1 MVGIPFVARGGA
13 LGDFV
18 LTLPLLG
25 AIRVRHGRRPLLCA
39 DPGHGALAVDAG
51 LARSFLRLDDP
62 RLGALWSGGDLAAA
76 RELLGPF
83 GPAYVL
89 RPVDA
94 AAVGSRL
101 RALGGDPVRVLDP
114 HPPADGSVHAADHL
128 LGAMPP
134 PAASPP
140 ATTVSLPDELL
151 EGAAVAHRRLGAESG
166 GLVVLAPGAGG
177 DLKRWPLPAF
187 QELATRLERTGVGVA
202 WLLGPVERERWAGF
216 RPARCLPDAGPSMTA
231 ALLASVSLLVGND
244 TGTSHLAAAVG
255 TPVLALFGPTD
266 HGTWAPRG
274 PSARV
279 LRAPEFGPRCDVCPR
294 PCDRTHPATCL
305 ETLSVDEVAEAALAA
320 MGSSGENAP
329 GPP

>member
-1 MVGIPFVARGGA
+1 MAGNPFVARGGA

-25 AIRVRHGRRPLLCA
+25 AIRARHGRRPVLCA

-76 RELLGPF
+76 RELLGPI
-83 GPAYVL
+83 GPSYIL

-94 AAVGSRL
+94 AAVGNRL
-101 RALGGDPVRVLDP
+101 RALGGDPVRVFDP
-114 HPPADGSVHAADHL
+114 RPPANGSVHAADHL
-128 LGAMPP
+128 LGAL
-134 PAASPP
+134 PAP
-140 ATTVSLPDELL
+140 ATPTPAPTLCLPDELL
-151 EGAAVAHRRLGAESG
+151 EQAAVAHRRLGAEHG

-177 DLKRWPLPAF
+177 DLKRWPLAAYR
-187 QELATRLERTGVGVA
+187 ELAARLEEAALDVA

-231 ALLASVSLLVGND
+231 ALLAGVSLLVGND
-244 TGTSHLAAAVG
+244 TGTSHLAAAMG

-266 HGTWAPRG
+266 PGTWAPRG
-274 PSARV
+274 PAVRV
-279 LRAPEFGPRCDVCPR
+279 LRAPGFGPRCDLCPR
-294 PCDRTHPATCL
+294 PCDLTYPATCL
-305 ETLSVDEVAEAALAA
+305 DTLSVDQVAEAALAA